1 MQSYS
6 LSGYPQKNKG
16 EKARPRH
23 TQTGIGVRCG
33 DDGDGGSG
41 AIVLHP
47 HRWVEIII
55 AFPCINP
62 MCRSAISGFGFGAG
76 RKISPAIGRGWLS

>member
-33 DDGDGGSG
+33 DYGEGGSG

-62 MCRSAISGFGFGAG
+62 CAGALFPNLDLG
-76 RKISPAIGRGWLS
+76 RAKD

>member
-23 TQTGIGVRCG
+23 TLTGIGVRCG
-33 DDGDGGSG
+33 DYGEGGSG

-55 AFPCINP
+55 AFRALTHVPERYFRIW
-62 MCRSAISGFGFGAG
+62 IWAG

>member
-23 TQTGIGVRCG
+23 TQTGIGVSCG
-33 DDGDGGSG
+33 DYGEGGSG
-41 AIVLHP
+41 AIVLYP

-62 MCRSAISGFGFGAG
+62 CAGALFPHLDLG
-76 RKISPAIGRGWLS
+76 RAKD

>member
-23 TQTGIGVRCG
+23 TLTGIGVRCG
-33 DDGDGGSG
+33 DYGEGGSG

-62 MCRSAISGFGFGAG
+62 CAGRYFRIWIWAG